1 MTILFILLAILLLA
15 ILIVAHEWGHFITA
29 RMLKIAVK
37 EFSVGFGPKLWQR
50 KSKKHDTVF
59 SLRGIPLGGYCA
71 FYDEDGDTLE
81 KDDPRR
87 YVAAAAWKRMIV
99 VLAGSLMNVLLAFVL
114 AIVLHLS
121 YGLVAAQ
128 PSIESVTEGSPAAQ
142 AGIQAGDVLLMAG
155 DTELT
160 VGDAAG
166 LSAAVDALS
175 ETDPL
180 QLTVKRNGEAIT
192 LWVLPQYDEAEG
204 RRLIG
209 VSIIAYARPTL
220 LQAVQ
225 GAWDSCVYAS
235 TAIAQSLAKLI
246 FRGEGAQDVTG
257 PVGVVQVIAEQT
269 QSGGA
274 YMYLSLAVLIGINLG
289 IVNLLPIPGLDGS
302 RFLFLLW
309 EAIRRKPVNRRVES
323 AIHMVGFALLFG
335 LMILFTFRDIRR
347 LFGG

>member
-1 MTILFILLAILLLA
+1 MTIFFILLAILLLA
-15 ILIVAHEWGHFITA
+15 ILIVVHEWGHFITA

-50 KSKKHDTVF
+50 KSKKSDTVF

-71 FYDEDGDTLE
+71 FYDEDGDTLD

-87 YVAAAAWKRMIV
+87 YAAAAAWKRMIV
-99 VLAGSLMNVLLAFVL
+99 VLAGSLMNVILAFVL
-114 AIVLHLS
+114 AIALHLA
-121 YGLVAAQ
+121 YGAVAAQ
-128 PSIESVTEGSPAAQ
+128 PSIEAVTEGSPAAR
-142 AGIQAGDVLLMAG
+142 AGLQAGDVLLKAG
-155 DTELT
+155 DTQLGI
-160 VGDAAG
+160 GDAAG

-180 QLTVKRNGEAIT
+180 LLTVERHGEAT
-192 LWVLPQYDEAEG
+192 KLSVLPQYDETEG

-209 VSIIAYARPTL
+209 VSIIAYTRPTFV
-220 LQAVQ
+220 QAVQ

-235 TAIAQSLAKLI
+235 TAIAKSLGKLI

-274 YMYLSLAVLIGINLG
+274 YMYLSLAILIGINLG

-309 EAIRRKPVNRRVES
+309 EAIRHKPVNRRVES
-323 AIHMVGFALLFG
+323 AIHMTGFALLFG